1 MHHSWAV
8 YQGIPLLRGFQ
19 GPNQQRNSY
28 IWPDSLGN
36 PYMEFWEGSRNGTFS
51 QELWSNVLV

>member
-19 GPNQQRNSY
+19 GPNQQSNGY